1 MGIQTHRN
9 LLFLT
14 ALVLAPGAA
23 IAPAQEPAQN
33 NPAQNAAQ
41 LAELRLGDHWYAAEA
56 THDDLRGKVVLVEY
70 WGS

>member
-23 IAPAQEPAQN
+23 IAPAQN
-33 NPAQNAAQ
+33 KPAQNAAQ